1 MGLAF
6 LCKTNKQIRKR
17 WDVQRTRLSAPD
29 LFSGL
34 AKSVRTI
41 VVVPCNGF
49 EFSEGQR
56 FELDVQ
62 EGGRFYAYHDRLLVG
77 ICDQPARSLLLAAK
91 EVGGKVLGV
100 FHEVREHSG
109 VVEIIVCVDS
119 ESAEPSDGASA
130 KDHEERYRTK
140 STP

>member
-17 WDVQRTRLSAPD
+17 WDVQRMRLSTPD

-49 EFSEGQR
+49 EFSNGQL

-62 EGGRFYAYHDRLLVG
+62 DGRFYAYHDRVLVG

-91 EVGGKVLGV
+91 DLGGKVLGM

-109 VVEIIVCVDS
+109 VVEIIVCVEP
-119 ESAEPSDGASA
+119 ESVEPSDGASA

-140 STP
+140 PKP